1 MGMSKK
7 QPSENKYNKPFV
19 RPGSAMISMDLL
31 NKAKELAQTPNI
43 MTKDDYN
50 NVEKLVGKSSQE
62 IDFNNNIKQATQ
74 TKSNFYKKQLEDIDN
89 QKRQKAQ
96 TAFMNKKK
104 QDMPEFRL
112 NYIDEVKVM
121 KSKKNELVIAN
132 ENFKLKNDLDL
143 KKRKQVLTEV
153 KNDMQTE
160 LFVINKMK
168 QQQEHEKNKRDER
181 VRARKVLDNQIDENY
196 NKRQQAL

>member
-168 QQQEHEKNKRDER
+168 QQQEHEINKRDER

>member
-1 MGMSKK
+1 MSKK

-43 MTKDDYN
+43 ITKDDYN

-62 IDFNNNIKQATQ
+62 IDFNNNIKQASQ

-112 NYIDEVKVM
+112 N
-121 KSKKNELVIAN
+121 
-132 ENFKLKNDLDL
+132 
-143 KKRKQVLTEV
+143 
-153 KNDMQTE
+153 
-160 LFVINKMK
+160 
-168 QQQEHEKNKRDER
+168 
-181 VRARKVLDNQIDENY
+181 
-196 NKRQQAL
+196 

>member
-1 MGMSKK
+1 
-7 QPSENKYNKPFV
+7 
-19 RPGSAMISMDLL
+19 MDLL

-96 TAFMNKKK
+96 TDFMNKKK

-168 QQQEHEKNKRDER
+168 QQQEHEINKRDER